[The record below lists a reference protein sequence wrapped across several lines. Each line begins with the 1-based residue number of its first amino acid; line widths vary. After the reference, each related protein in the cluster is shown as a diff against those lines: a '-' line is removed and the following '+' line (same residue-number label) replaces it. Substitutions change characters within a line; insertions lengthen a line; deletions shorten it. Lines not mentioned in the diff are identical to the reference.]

1 MEQSKS
7 TLEIQIDN
15 YQHKLEEY
23 SKHKNETPAIVINN
37 LVVDFGETLAL
48 DNISFEIKKGKLVTF
63 LGPSGCGKTT
73 TLNAIAGLLTPT
85 SGEIYFSGIDVT
97 DKSPKDRKLGL
108 VFQNYA
114 LYPHLTVYENIA
126 FPLYNDE
133 SWKKKAIFK
142 SMMGQTRADSIVLK
156 SNGATVDEIDTLMK
170 SAENCYY
177 IPIQMRIDYDNK
189 EINLN
194 RKLKELNS
202 IQKLLPVKQHIEIS
216 RLSKVIFEKLK
227 QAKKTNDKQL
237 QNQLKEEYKK
247 TVIEIKQRYRDLIN
261 TNKQEISQEKQR
273 VKASSEFNEVKNLKS
288 QMRRIDR
295 ELLTKFKA
303 VKENL
308 IQKYSLNIDKLS
320 ESEKAEYELN
330 KKQNIS
336 LKEAINQAVLE
347 VANRVEITKNLA
359 KLPTKLSGGQQQ
371 RVAIARSIVRHP
383 KILLMDEPLS
393 NLDAKLRVQTRQ
405 WIRSI
410 QSDLNITTIFV
421 THDQEE
427 AMSISDEIVCMSNG
441 LIQQIGTP
449 NELFNKPKNEF
460 VAKFLGLPEMNILT
474 CSIKDKKIFFMKENQ
489 IALSNLDKD
498 YDEIRVGFRDDNVII
513 KPDGINKGIIEQ
525 IENLGKISIAKCRFY
540 DQIINI
546 KLDKHDYQLGDQI
559 NFDIDTN
566 KLHYFDAKTT
576 NRI

>member
-1 MEQSKS
+1 M
-7 TLEIQIDN
+7 
-15 YQHKLEEY
+15 
-23 SKHKNETPAIVINN
+23 
-37 LVVDFGETLAL
+37 
-48 DNISFEIKKGKLVTF
+48 
-63 LGPSGCGKTT
+63 
-73 TLNAIAGLLTPT
+73 
-85 SGEIYFSGIDVT
+85 
-97 DKSPKDRKLGL
+97 
-108 VFQNYA
+108 
-114 LYPHLTVYENIA
+114 
-126 FPLYNDE
+126 
-133 SWKKKAIFK
+133 
-142 SMMGQTRADSIVLK
+142 
-156 SNGATVDEIDTLMK
+156 
-170 SAENCYY
+170 
-177 IPIQMRIDYDNK
+177 
-189 EINLN
+189 N

-216 RLSKVIFEKLK
+216 RLSKDVFEKLK

-237 QNQLKEEYKK
+237 QNKLKEEYKK
-247 TVIEIKQRYRDLIN
+247 TVIEIKQRYRELIN

-273 VKASSEFNEVKNLKS
+273 VKASSEFNEVKNLKA

-513 KPDGINKGIIEQ
+513 KPDGINKGTIEQ

>member
-1 MEQSKS
+1 MEHSKS

-15 YQHKLEEY
+15 YQNKHQEY
-23 SKHKNETPAIVINN
+23 SKQKKETPAIVINN

-48 DNISFEIKKGKLVTF
+48 DNVSFEIKKGKLVTF

-85 SGEIYFSGIDVT
+85 SGQILFSGYDVT

-133 SWKKKAIFK
+133 GWKKKAAFK
-142 SMMGQTRADSIVLK
+142 SLMSLTRAECVVFRA
-156 SNGATVDEIDTLMK
+156 NGATQEEINAWNK
-170 SAENCYY
+170 SGENRYY
-177 IPIQMRIDYDNK
+177 VPIQMRIDCDNK
-189 EINLN
+189 EINLHKN
-194 RKLKELNS
+194 LRELNS
-202 IQKLLPVKQHIEIS
+202 QKRLLSVKKHIEIS
-216 RLSKVIFEKLK
+216 SLSKDVANKLSE
-227 QAKKTNDKQL
+227 AKKSNNKETIGNLKKQ
-237 QNQLKEEYKK
+237 YHK
-247 TVIEIKQRYRDLIN
+247 TVVEIKQKYKKLISD
-261 TNKQEISQEKQR
+261 NKQEIAKEKQ
-273 VKASSEFNEVKNLKS
+273 VIKNSPELLEIKKLKS
-288 QMRRIDR
+288 QMGRIDR
-295 ELLTKFKA
+295 ELLNIYK
-303 VKENL
+303 NL
-308 IQKYSLNIDKLS
+308 RQKLVEKYSLNLSKLTPQ
-320 ESEKAEYELN
+320 EKAEYDLQMKN
-330 KKQNIS
+330 NIS
-336 LKEAINQAVLE
+336 IKEAINQAVLE

-359 KLPTKLSGGQQQ
+359 KFPTKLSGGQQQ

-393 NLDAKLRVQTRQ
+393 NLDAKLRLQTRQ

-449 NELFNKPKNEF
+449 TELFNKPKNEF
-460 VAKFLGLPEMNILT
+460 VAKFLGVPEMNILT
-474 CSIKDKKIFFMKENQ
+474 CEQKNNKVYYNNSLIVKSD
-489 IALSNLDKD
+489 LKD
-498 YDEIRVGFRDDNVII
+498 YPKIRVGFRDDTIII
-513 KPDGINKGIIEQ
+513 KDDGINKATIKQ
-525 IENLGKISIAKCRFY
+525 IENLGKITIAKCLFY
-540 DQIINI
+540 DQLINV
-546 KLDKHDYQLGDQI
+546 KLNHSNYQI
-559 NFDIDTN
+559 NDEIKFDIDQN
-566 KLHYFDAKTT
+566 KLHYFDIETT

>member
-216 RLSKVIFEKLK
+216 RLSKDVFEKLK

-237 QNQLKEEYKK
+237 QNKLKEEYKK
-247 TVIEIKQRYRDLIN
+247 TVIEIKQRYRELIN

-273 VKASSEFNEVKNLKS
+273 VKASLEFNEVKNLKA

>member
-216 RLSKVIFEKLK
+216 RLSKDVFEKLK

-247 TVIEIKQRYRDLIN
+247 TVIEIKQRYRELIN

-273 VKASSEFNEVKNLKS
+273 VKASSEFNEVKNLKA

-513 KPDGINKGIIEQ
+513 KPDGINKGTIEQ

>member
-1 MEQSKS
+1 MENSKS

-15 YQHKLEEY
+15 YQNKHQEY
-23 SKHKNETPAIVINN
+23 AKHKNETPAIIINN

-48 DNISFEIKKGKLVTF
+48 DNVSFEVKKGKLVTF

-85 SGEIYFSGIDVT
+85 SGQILFSGYDVT

-133 SWKKKAIFK
+133 AWKKKAAFK
-142 SMMGQTRADSIVLK
+142 SLMSLTRAECVVFK
-156 SNGATVDEIDTLMK
+156 ANGATQEELDAWNK
-170 SAENCYY
+170 SGENRYY
-177 IPIQMRIDYDNK
+177 IPIQMRMDSDNK

-194 RKLKELNS
+194 KKLRELNS
-202 IQKLLPVKQHIEIS
+202 QKRLLGVKKYIEIS
-216 RLSKVIFEKLK
+216 RLSKDVAEKLT
-227 QAKKTNDKQL
+227 QAKKANDKQASD
-237 QNQLKEEYKK
+237 QLKKDYQKE
-247 TVIEIKQRYRDLIN
+247 VIEIKKKYKKLILEN
-261 TNKQEISQEKQR
+261 QQEIAKEKQLI
-273 VKASSEFNEVKNLKS
+273 KNSPELVEIRKLKS
-288 QMRRIDR
+288 QMFRIDR
-295 ELLTKFKA
+295 ELTAIYKKLRQK
-303 VKENL
+303 L
-308 IQKYSLNIDKLS
+308 IEKYSLNLNKLS
-320 ESEKAEYELN
+320 PEQKAEYDLQMKN
-330 KKQNIS
+330 NIS
-336 LKEAINQAVLE
+336 LKEAVNQAVLE

-359 KLPTKLSGGQQQ
+359 KFPTKLSGGQQQ

-410 QSDLNITTIFV
+410 QSDLHITTIFV

-441 LIQQIGTP
+441 SIQQIGTP
-449 NELFNKPKNEF
+449 TELFNKPKNEF

-474 CSIKDKKIFFMKENQ
+474 CELKNNKIYFNNNVITQ
-489 IALSNLDKD
+489 TNLTKD
-498 YDEIRVGFRDDNVII
+498 YSKIRVGFRDDTVTI
-513 KPDGINKGIIEQ
+513 KPDGINQAIIKQ
-525 IENLGKISIAKCRFY
+525 IENLGKITVAKCEFY
-540 DQIINI
+540 DQLINV
-546 KLDKHDYQLGDQI
+546 KLNHPNYQIGDVI
-559 NFDIDTN
+559 NFDIDHN
-566 KLHYFDAKTT
+566 KLHYFDAETT